1 MGLIKSDNTNHLNMK
16 ILMLLDNQFPP
27 DIRVE
32 KEAKSLLNEGHEV
45 AILSYN
51 YKSAKPEEI
60 VNGIRVFRF
69 PVNKQVSKKILG
81 FSLQLPFY
89 RLIWQRAIREV
100 VKKYNFDV
108 VHIHDLPL
116 CTLIPFIKGRYH
128 LPVIADMHE
137 NFPFLVAEQPYMNSL
152 FARIFLSKG
161 KWFRKEKEW
170 LGRADSIIC
179 VAEEMRSRIESV
191 IEFPKP
197 IVVVPNTPEMNEL
210 KTSMANAS
218 LISERFSGKFNI
230 LYIGGLDSTRG
241 IEILIK
247 ASEIALKTIPALR
260 IIIVGDGKILP
271 ELKQLSLSL
280 HLENSV
286 FFEGFKPQD
295 EVGSYISISDVCVI
309 PHRKSPQTDNS
320 SPNKLFQ
327 YLYFKKPVISSDC
340 NSIEKIILNEKC
352 GLIFHDIS
360 PEELATRMIF
370 LFENPVV
377 SKEMGDNGYRAVN
390 EKYNWNVTV
399 APLLLLY
406 SELNN

>member
-1 MGLIKSDNTNHLNMK
+1 MK

-51 YKSAKPEEI
+51 YKSSKPEEI
-60 VNGIRVFRF
+60 VNGSRVFRF
-69 PVNKQVSKKILG
+69 PINKQVSKKILG

-89 RLIWQRAIREV
+89 RLIWQRAI
-100 VKKYNFDV
+100 KKVAKEYTFDV
-108 VHIHDLPL
+108 IHIHDLPL
-116 CTLIPFIKGRYH
+116 CTLIAFIKARYH
-128 LPVIADMHE
+128 VPVIADMHE

-152 FARIFLSKG
+152 FARIFLNKG
-161 KWFRKEKEW
+161 KWFGKEKEW
-170 LGRADSIIC
+170 LARADSIIC
-179 VAEEMRSRIESV
+179 VAEEMKSRIESV
-191 IEFPKP
+191 IELPKP
-197 IVVVPNTPEMNEL
+197 IVVVPNTPEIDEL
-210 KTSMANAS
+210 KGSMTNAS
-218 LISERFSGKFNI
+218 LISERFSGTYNV

-247 ASEIALKTIPALR
+247 ASEIALKTISALR

-271 ELKQLSLSL
+271 DLIQLTHSL
-280 HLENSV
+280 HLENTV

-340 NSIEKIILNEKC
+340 NSIEKIIFNEKC

-360 PEELATRMIF
+360 PEELAERIIF
-370 LFENPVV
+370 LYENPIVRN
-377 SKEMGDNGYRAVN
+377 EMGENGYRAVT
-390 EKYNWNVTV
+390 EKYNWNMTV
-399 APLLLLY
+399 APLLSLY

>member
-1 MGLIKSDNTNHLNMK
+1 MK

-32 KEAKSLLNEGHEV
+32 KEARSLLSEGHEV

-51 YKSAKPEEI
+51 FKSAKPEEI
-60 VNGIRVFRF
+60 INGIRVFRF
-69 PVNKQVSKKILG
+69 PINKQVSKKILG
-81 FSLQLPFY
+81 LSLQLPFY
-89 RLIWQRAIREV
+89 RLIWQRAITEV
-100 VKKYNFDV
+100 GNKYNFDV

-116 CTLIPFIKGRYH
+116 CTLISFIKARYH
-128 LPVIADMHE
+128 VPVIADMHE

-161 KWFRKEKEW
+161 KWFGKEKEW
-170 LGRADSIIC
+170 LTRADSIIC
-179 VAEEMRSRIESV
+179 VAEEMKSRIESV
-191 IEFPKP
+191 VELPKQ
-197 IVVVPNTPEMNEL
+197 IAVVPNTPEMDEL
-210 KTSMANAS
+210 KGSMKNAS
-218 LISERFSGKFNI
+218 LISEKFSGSFNI

-247 ASEIALKTIPALR
+247 ATEIALKTIASLR

-271 ELKQLSLSL
+271 DLIQLTHTL
-280 HLENSV
+280 HLENTV

-295 EVGSYISISDVCVI
+295 EVGSYISTSEVCVI

-360 PEELATRMIF
+360 PEELAARMNF
-370 LFENPVV
+370 FYENPNVRN
-377 SKEMGDNGYRAVN
+377 EMGENGYRAVTN
-390 EKYNWNVTV
+390 KYNWSITV
-399 APLLLLY
+399 APLLSLY
-406 SELNN
+406 KDFKI